1 MATILLVEDG
11 ATVSREVTRLLEA
24 AGHRV
29 VRCGGGPTP
38 LAACL
43 LMRHGRCPFVDNAD
57 LVVFACALALPLPGR
72 SYRGMHL
79 LRAYR
84 AHPDYGRLPLVLVA
98 VAPPHNLGG
107 AGPIE
112 VVETHTV
119 PAAVVAAVDR
129 LLQPTGQTPDRPLLT
144 GRAGVD
150 DEAPPGL
157 LAVSSADLRGVFRPA
172 TAVAGDRLALPH
184 DAGRTVSSAPAARS
198 CGEPLRY
205 NEEGLGR
212 GIVASETACRTSQPV
227 HVEQLRRR
235 QPRPAHPRLG
245 RFHHRAQGPRAHPQT
260 RPRPGGRRRGCQL
273 AARPTLPRQTRD
285 PHLRGGRP
293 AERSLELDVPQVQS
307 GSADEQLAG
316 RLRRDGSE
324 QFALAETAAPR
335 HASGSTVP
343 PSANAWQ
350 VQQLCNGW
358 LERHPELPAAARE
371 VTREL
376 GWRGRVHAELAEL
389 DRPAGSGK
397 LGAGCGRRRVP
408 IPKSPI
414 SPMSRSALVG
424 AALRWACPAGV
435 PRGPAAASSDR

>member
-184 DAGRTVSSAPAARS
+184 DAGRTVPGAPAARS

-205 NEEGLGR
+205 NEEG
-212 GIVASETACRTSQPV
+212 
-227 HVEQLRRR
+227 
-235 QPRPAHPRLG
+235 
-245 RFHHRAQGPRAHPQT
+245 
-260 RPRPGGRRRGCQL
+260 PGGG
-273 AARPTLPRQTRD
+273 P
-285 PHLRGGRP
+285 
-293 AERSLELDVPQVQS
+293 
-307 GSADEQLAG
+307 
-316 RLRRDGSE
+316 
-324 QFALAETAAPR
+324 
-335 HASGSTVP
+335 
-343 PSANAWQ
+343 W
-350 VQQLCNGW
+350 
-358 LERHPELPAAARE
+358 HPKP
-371 VTREL
+371 
-376 GWRGRVHAELAEL
+376 
-389 DRPAGSGK
+389 
-397 LGAGCGRRRVP
+397 
-408 IPKSPI
+408 
-414 SPMSRSALVG
+414 LVG
-424 AALRWACPAGV
+424 PAS
-435 PRGPAAASSDR
+435 PFTSSS

>member
-112 VVETHTV
+112 VVETNSV

-129 LLQPTGQTPDRPLLT
+129 LLQPTGQTPDRRLLT

-184 DAGRTVSSAPAARS
+184 DAGRTVSGAPAARS

-205 NEEGLGR
+205 NEEGPGGGPWHPKPLVGPVSPWSAAWSLTCR
-212 GIVASETACRTSQPV
+212 RSSRETPTNSSPAGCAATAPSSSLS
-227 HVEQLRRR
+227 LRL
-235 QPRPAHPRLG
+235 PRPPARQRVDRAAERERVAGPATLQRLAGTPPRIARG
-245 RFHHRAQGPRAHPQT
+245 
-260 RPRPGGRRRGCQL
+260 RPRGNPGAGL
-273 AARPTLPRQTRD
+273 ARPGPCRARRAGPPPAGPGSSANRLEACAV
-285 PHLRGGRP
+285 GGALP
-293 AERSLELDVPQVQS
+293 AERPVRVCSTILKAGLSCRPGARGEIVECPHDL
-307 GSADEQLAG
+307 SARHEFSIVDRAAG
-316 RLRRDGSE
+316 L
-324 QFALAETAAPR
+324 
-335 HASGSTVP
+335 
-343 PSANAWQ
+343 
-350 VQQLCNGW
+350 
-358 LERHPELPAAARE
+358 
-371 VTREL
+371 
-376 GWRGRVHAELAEL
+376 
-389 DRPAGSGK
+389 
-397 LGAGCGRRRVP
+397 GRR
-408 IPKSPI
+408 SPT
-414 SPMSRSALVG
+414 R
-424 AALRWACPAGV
+424 
-435 PRGPAAASSDR
+435 RGS